1 MFDFLPK
8 DIKKIGTALVKGIV
22 LLFVGIY
29 VVSPIDLMP
38 GLPFDDI
45 LVAVVGLTFV
55 GIDIPGLFGAARTT
69 REAYRAKAKNRR
81 IE

>member
-8 DIKKIGTALVKGIV
+8 DIKKIGTAVVKGVV

-45 LVAVVGLTFV
+45 VVAVVGLSFV

-69 REAYRAKAKNRR
+69 RAAYQTKGKK
-81 IE
+81 

>member
-8 DIKKIGTALVKGIV
+8 DIKKIGTAMVKGVV

-45 LVAVVGLTFV
+45 VVAVVGLSFV
-55 GIDIPGLFGAARTT
+55 GIDIPSLLGGARET
-69 REAYRAKAKNRR
+69 RASYQAKGKK
-81 IE
+81 

>member
-8 DIKKIGTALVKGIV
+8 DIKKIGTAMVKGVV
-22 LLFVGIY
+22 LIAVGIY

-45 LVAVVGLTFV
+45 VVAVVGLSFV
-55 GIDIPGLFGAARTT
+55 GIDIPGLFGMARTT
-69 REAYRAKAKNRR
+69 KTAYRATKVKK
-81 IE
+81 

>member
-8 DIKKIGTALVKGIV
+8 DIQKIGTALVKGIV
-22 LLFVGIY
+22 VLAVGIY

-45 LVAVVGLTFV
+45 LVAVIGLSFV
-55 GIDIPGLFGAARTT
+55 GIDIPGLSGIARAT
-69 REAYRAKAKNRR
+69 RGTYQKK
-81 IE
+81 

>member
-8 DIKKIGTALVKGIV
+8 DIKKIGTAMVKGVV

-45 LVAVVGLTFV
+45 VVAVVGLSFV
-55 GIDIPGLFGAARTT
+55 GIDIPRLFGVARTT
-69 REAYRAKAKNRR
+69 RAAYRAKGK
-81 IE
+81 

>member
-8 DIKKIGTALVKGIV
+8 DIKKIGTAMVKGVV

-45 LVAVVGLTFV
+45 VVAVVGLSYV
-55 GIDIPGLFGAARTT
+55 GMDIPKLLGLSRGA
-69 REAYRAKAKNRR
+69 RASYQATKGKK
-81 IE
+81 

>member
-8 DIKKIGTALVKGIV
+8 DIKKIGTALVKGVV

-45 LVAVVGLTFV
+45 VVAVVGLSFV
-55 GIDIPGLFGAARTT
+55 GIDIPGLFSGARTT
-69 REAYRAKAKNRR
+69 RAVYQAKGKK
-81 IE
+81 

>member
-8 DIKKIGTALVKGIV
+8 DIKKIGTALLKGVV
-22 LLFVGIY
+22 LLAVGIY

-45 LVAVVGLTFV
+45 VVAVVGLSFV
-55 GIDIPGLFGAARTT
+55 GIDIPGLLGGARTT
-69 REAYRAKAKNRR
+69 RKTYQAIKGKK
-81 IE
+81 